1 MSRLSIVEV
10 LSAAFIPLYLLVR
23 GEPSSAE
30 IALMA
35 LLAATVIAARLALRA
50 WGGVP
55 WR

>member
-1 MSRLSIVEV
+1 MSRLSIVEA

-23 GEPSSAE
+23 GEPSPVE

-35 LLAATVIAARLALRA
+35 LLAATVVAARLVLRA
-50 WGGVP
+50 WGGMS